1 MEIYFLSKH
10 ITLIIYINKYL
21 CEQTSFCCCVLYVH
35 KHKLLSCFWLL
46 SDSFCFLLGLWLISG
61 CRCKNSQTLC
71 TRPCCFFLSALHD
84 IHQACSWA
92 SYLFL
97 RLTRDKSRVT
107 GLLFDPFWFYLLL
120 PIETSVC
127 SHLLRKVLFIT
138 RFALLCDAIV
148 L

>member
-1 MEIYFLSKH
+1 ML
-10 ITLIIYINKYL
+10 L
-21 CEQTSFCCCVLYVH
+21 CSSHRQIVH

-61 CRCKNSQTLC
+61 CRCKNSQALC
-71 TRPCCFFLSALHD
+71 TRPCCFFLFALHD

-97 RLTRDKSRVT
+97 RPTQDKSRVT

-127 SHLLRKVLFIT
+127 SHLLRKFHLFQS
-138 RFALLCDAIV
+138 LLWRNCSLRKILSARIKQIIK
-148 L
+148 